1 MEAMT
6 MEQSTQT
13 RGARLPIL
21 SDEKSLEAELATF
34 EAAERERLGLAS
46 PERVSWTETM
56 ARPMFTAAERPKVT
70 LWVSGLTMAHDLL
83 VEAALAGLGYKVQH
97 LDCPD
102 NDALR
107 FGKEFGNRG
116 QCNPTYYTVGN
127 LVKHLEALRA
137 EGKSREE
144 ILESHVFLTAG
155 ACGPCRFGMYVT
167 EYRKALRDAGY
178 EGFRVLL
185 FQQTGGFR
193 QATGEEA
200 GLRFDP
206 PFFIGLAKAL
216 LAGDV
221 LNALGYRLRPY
232 ELEPGATDR
241 ALEDSKQLLY
251 EALSQKRSLL
261 RALWRCRRRFAEVKV
276 DRLQAKPRVSIIGE
290 FWAMT
295 TEGDG
300 NYQLQR
306 FLESE
311 GAECDIQLVS
321 AWLLYMLWEG
331 RYDTTL
337 RAGLAGA
344 DGGRKG
350 LRGVKVARRMA
361 LLRLAEVATRGSF
374 QLFARLAGL
383 SGYKLPNLDEIHRH
397 AAPHYN
403 TLVRGGESYME
414 VGKLIVNAIHQKAN
428 LTVSVKPFGCM
439 PSSGVSDGVQSLVTE
454 KYPGANFLAVETS
467 GDGKVNFLSRI
478 QMSLFKARKQAQDEL
493 AAALAETGLT
503 LEQARARAGR
513 RNPLSHPQHQV
524 ASTAANWVYELRG
537 VR

>member
-1 MEAMT
+1 MET
-6 MEQSTQT
+6 KTQT
-13 RGARLPIL
+13 RQSRLPIL
-21 SDEKSLEAELATF
+21 GDETSLESELAAF
-34 EAAERERLGLAS
+34 EAAERERLGLAT

-56 ARPMFTAAERPKVT
+56 ARPTFTVAERPKVT

-83 VEAALAGLGYKVQH
+83 VEAALAGLGYKVEH

-102 NDALR
+102 NEALR

-127 LVKHLEALRA
+127 LVKHLETLRA
-137 EGKSREE
+137 QGWSRQE
-144 ILESHVFLTAG
+144 ILDQHVFLTAG

-193 QATGEEA
+193 QATGQDV

-206 PFFIGLAKAL
+206 PFFVGLAKAL

-232 ELEPGATDR
+232 EVVPGATDR
-241 ALEDSKQLLY
+241 ALGECKRLLY
-251 EALSQKRSLL
+251 EALSKRRSLL
-261 RALWRCRRRFAEVKV
+261 VALWRSRKLLAAVEV
-276 DRLQAKPRVSIIGE
+276 DRLQAKPRVSILGE

-300 NYQLQR
+300 NYHLQR

-311 GAECDIQLVS
+311 GAECDIQLVT

-350 LRGVKVARRMA
+350 LRGVRVARRLA
-361 LLRLAEVATRGSF
+361 LLRLADRLTRLTF
-374 QLFARLAGL
+374 QLFARTAGL
-383 SGYKLPNLDEIHRH
+383 SGYKLPDLDEIQRH

-493 AAALAETGLT
+493 ATALAETGLT
-503 LEQARARAGR
+503 LEQARASAAT
-513 RNPLSHPQHQV
+513 RNPLRHPRHRV
-524 ASTAANWVYELRG
+524 ASTAANWVYELEG
-537 VR
+537 DSS